1 MAKVKYRIREYSP
14 TQNQGGSHSFYAEA
28 VINTDITAVELAK
41 KIAARTGM
49 KSYEAQAAIHA
60 IADIVAEETLEGSRV
75 SLANEDGTK
84 LVTIYPKVSGS
95 ISDKDV
101 QDNPDKY
108 NGATV
113 ATEDMLTPDLL
124 TWTLG
129 ATIGTKYSKNFA
141 LNKQA
146 QKVKFVASD
155 VTADPTDG
163 DDDEPNQ
170 GGNGNNNGGGGT
182 LVDDGE

>member
-113 ATEDMLTPDLL
+113 ATEDMLTSDLL

-129 ATIGTKYSKNFA
+129 ATVGTKYSKNFA

-163 DDDEPNQ
+163 DDGEPNQ

>member
-146 QKVKFVASD
+146 QKVKFSATD
-155 VTADPTDG
+155 VPAEPTDG
-163 DDDEPNQ
+163 DDTGNTGGNQ
-170 GGNGNNNGGGGT
+170 GGGTTGGQTEVEG
-182 LVDDGE
+182 